1 MEADE
6 MATSTA
12 TLDRA
17 VASRLA
23 SAVAAIDGVR
33 SALVCDA
40 AGTALA
46 ASGSTEPARDAALAS
61 FVALRAE
68 ALPVDG
74 DLRGMGRQLAGSRL
88 DHVLISGPGAI
99 DRLICGVAG
108 QTYIALAVASG
119 RSAAILPA
127 IAQVLRRHALTP
139 NTATRR

>member
-1 MEADE
+1 MEAEE

-23 SAVAAIDGVR
+23 SAVAAIEGVR

-40 AGTALA
+40 AGSALA

-68 ALPVDG
+68 ALPVNG

-88 DHVLISGPGAI
+88 DHVLISGPGAV
-99 DRLICGVAG
+99 DRLICSVEG
-108 QTYIALAVASG
+108 QTYIALTSSPG
-119 RSAAILPA
+119 RATTILPA
-127 IAQVLRRHALTP
+127 IAQVLRRYALTTHP
-139 NTATRR
+139 ATRR

>member
-1 MEADE
+1 

-23 SAVAAIDGVR
+23 SAVAAIEGVR

-40 AGTALA
+40 SGSALG
-46 ASGSTEPARDAALAS
+46 ASGSPEPARDAALAS

-88 DHVLISGPGAI
+88 DHVLISGSGSF
-99 DRLICGVAG
+99 DRLICSVDGH
-108 QTYIALAVASG
+108 TYIALTSSPG

-127 IAQVLRRHALTP
+127 IAQVLRRYALTTQP
-139 NTATRR
+139 APRR

>member
-1 MEADE
+1 
-6 MATSTA
+6 MATSPA

-17 VASRLA
+17 LASRLA
-23 SAVAAIDGVR
+23 SAVTAIEGVR

-40 AGTALA
+40 SGTALA

-88 DHVLISGPGAI
+88 DHVLVSGQGM
-99 DRLICGVAG
+99 DSLICSIDGRA
-108 QTYIALAVASG
+108 YIALASSPG
-119 RSAAILPA
+119 RATTILPA
-127 IAQVLRRHALTP
+127 IAQVLRRHAI
-139 NTATRR
+139 NTTTAPRR